1 MAASRSSSYSQ
12 TLKSSSIVGGAQA
25 VSLILGMV
33 RTKLVALLLGPNGVG
48 LIGLYDS
55 VIGLTGTLTGLG
67 IASSA
72 VRQVAEA
79 HGSGNAE
86 RVGHTVRVLRR
97 VCWFT
102 GMLGVVLTMAL
113 AQPLSR
119 WTFGNAERA
128 LPIAILGLTLLLTA
142 ISSGQFAL
150 VRGVRRI
157 GDLARMQVL
166 SALAGLVISIGLY
179 AWLGERGIVPVFLVS
194 AAVNLGFSWWFARR
208 VPVPVAH
215 LDWRTTRDEALSFVR
230 LGLAFVVSALCTVG
244 VGWITRAWILRDFG
258 LHGNGIYQAAWAIS
272 GVFAGFILSA
282 MGMDFYPRL
291 TAASQDNA
299 EVSRLVNE
307 QIEIGILLAL
317 PGLVATMVFSPWVIR
332 ILYSARFGEAAVLL
346 PWFVVG
352 VFGRVVSW
360 PLGFIMIAKGA
371 ARWCVASELTSA
383 SLHVCFIWAALK
395 VWGLEGVAVA
405 FAALYVCYT
414 VGVLWVAKRLCQ
426 FRWTVQVVRLLVA
439 ACAVVAATLML
450 VWFGPLW
457 VSTAVGA
464 PLVLVCGLICLQRI
478 CLRLGKGHRVTLWAG
493 RLPGLGRWLPV

>member
-1 MAASRSSSYSQ
+1 MSSYGQ
-12 TLKSSSIVGGAQA
+12 ILKSSSVVGGAQA
-25 VSLILGMV
+25 VSLVLGMA

-55 VIGLTGTLTGLG
+55 VIGLTGTLTNLG

-79 HGSGNAE
+79 HGSGDAE
-86 RVGHTVRVLRR
+86 RAGRTVRVLRR
-97 VCWFT
+97 VCWLT
-102 GMLGVVLTMAL
+102 GLFGVVLTWAL
-113 AQPLSR
+113 ALPLSR
-119 WTFGNAERA
+119 WTFGNTQRA
-128 LPIAILGLTLLLTA
+128 MPIAILGLTLLLTA
-142 ISSGQFAL
+142 ISSGQSAL

-208 VPVPVAH
+208 VPVPVTP
-215 LDWRTTRDEALSFVR
+215 LDWQTTRNETLNLVR
-230 LGLAFVVSALCTVG
+230 LGLAFVVSASCSFG
-244 VGWITRAWILRDFG
+244 VSWLTRSWIQRDFG

-272 GVFAGFILSA
+272 GVFGGFILSA

-299 EVSRLVNE
+299 EVNRLVNE
-307 QIEIGILLAL
+307 QTEIGILLAL

-352 VFGRVVSW
+352 VFGRVISW
-360 PLGFIMIAKGA
+360 PLGFIMLAKGA
-371 ARWCVASELTSA
+371 ARWYTVSELTWS
-383 SLHVCFIWAALK
+383 SLHACFIWGALK
-395 VWGLEGVAVA
+395 VWGLEGVAIA
-405 FAALYVCYT
+405 FAALYGACT
-414 VGVLWVAKRLCQ
+414 LGVLWIASRLSH
-426 FRWTVQVVRLLVA
+426 FRWTRQVVRLLVA
-439 ACAVVAATLML
+439 ACAVVAATFML
-450 VWFGPLW
+450 ASFCPLW
-457 VSTAVGA
+457 VSTTVGA
-464 PLVLVCGLICLQRI
+464 PLVLACGLICVQRI
-478 CLRLGKGHRVTLWAG
+478 CLRLGKEHRVTLWVG
-493 RLPGLGRWLPV
+493 RVPGVGRWLPV